1 MQILNEYTQIACS
14 DGWIFIA
21 VVFAVMLVGSLTAAV
36 CIICNSCQETYVFLG
51 TIMLAG
57 LCLGAICGSLKMAN
71 KGEEHYI
78 QCTIDDNYPASELMK
93 YEVIKTEGKIITL
106 KELNYENN

>member
-1 MQILNEYTQIACS
+1 MQILNEYTQIAYS
-14 DGWIFIA
+14 DGWIFFCVIFAALLIGFIITA
-21 VVFAVMLVGSLTAAV
+21 VSVVINGRF
-36 CIICNSCQETYVFLG
+36 EPYVFFLA
-51 TIMLAG
+51 IMLASI
-57 LCLGAICGSLKMAN
+57 CLGAMCGSLKMAN

-93 YEVIKTEGKIITL
+93 YEIIKTEGKIITL

>member
-1 MQILNEYTQIACS
+1 MQILNEYTQIAYS

-21 VVFAVMLVGSLTAAV
+21 VVFAAIFVGLLTMTV
-36 CIICNSCQETYVFLG
+36 CIICDRYHETHAFLG
-51 TIMLAG
+51 AIMLVG
-57 LCLGAICGSLKMAN
+57 LCLGAMCGSLKMAN

-93 YEVIKTEGKIITL
+93 YEIVKTEGKIITL